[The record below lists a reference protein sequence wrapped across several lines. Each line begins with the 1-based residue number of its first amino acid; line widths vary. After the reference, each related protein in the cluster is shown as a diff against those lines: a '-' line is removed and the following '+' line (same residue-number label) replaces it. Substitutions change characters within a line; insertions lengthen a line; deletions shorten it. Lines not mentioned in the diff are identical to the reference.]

1 MCVNVFLSKTEKA
14 ENDKA
19 RYMGLHNGWNYDGAG
34 FRNSFCGSSGRI
46 EIMFKIITVGASLFA
61 APAMAQTITEKDTV
75 DALIVMV
82 AAEVAC
88 GLKVPQEASY
98 RMVKSVIHL
107 IPEGKGGEFGDYI
120 REAGEAKGRK
130 ILKSHGRERFCIDMA
145 QAYRRHGY

>member
-1 MCVNVFLSKTEKA
+1 
-14 ENDKA
+14 
-19 RYMGLHNGWNYDGAG
+19 
-34 FRNSFCGSSGRI
+34 
-46 EIMFKIITVGASLFA
+46 MFKSIVVGAALFA

-88 GLKVPQEASY
+88 GLEMPQEASY

-120 REAGEAKGRK
+120 REAGEFKGMR
-130 ILKSHGRERFCIDMA
+130 ILKSPARERFCMDMA
-145 QAYRRHGY
+145 QTYRRHGYR